1 MNKLSYYLKKYW
13 YLYALGILI
22 TVIAVILD
30 MLPPQI
36 TKRMID
42 NVIIGGEMN
51 LLPFLLAMIL
61 IINICKAIFSYLKEL
76 IFDSL
81 SSKIAT
87 KLRKRLFI
95 HIQGLSISFFDE
107 NNTGELMSRVK
118 DDIDRVWGAIGYV
131 SMLIIQVFIHT
142 GMALYFMF
150 RESPGLTIIPVII
163 LPIVALLAILMEK
176 KLGKVY
182 EEISEQNAVLN
193 TVAQENLSG
202 VRTVKSFA
210 REKFEIKKFLSHNKK
225 YYQLNMKQSKVF
237 IKLYPYFQLITKL
250 LPMIVIFFG
259 GQMVIKEN
267 MSLGSLGAFTE
278 YSMNIVWPIEMLGWL
293 SNDLAAAFASYKR
306 IQK

>member
-95 HIQGLSISFFDE
+95 HIQGLSISF
-107 NNTGELMSRVK
+107 LMK
-118 DDIDRVWGAIGYV
+118 TT
-131 SMLIIQVFIHT
+131 L
-142 GMALYFMF
+142 
-150 RESPGLTIIPVII
+150 
-163 LPIVALLAILMEK
+163 
-176 KLGKVY
+176 
-182 EEISEQNAVLN
+182 
-193 TVAQENLSG
+193 ENLC
-202 VRTVKSFA
+202 
-210 REKFEIKKFLSHNKK
+210 
-225 YYQLNMKQSKVF
+225 
-237 IKLYPYFQLITKL
+237 
-250 LPMIVIFFG
+250 
-259 GQMVIKEN
+259 
-267 MSLGSLGAFTE
+267 LG
-278 YSMNIVWPIEMLGWL
+278 
-293 SNDLAAAFASYKR
+293 
-306 IQK
+306 

>member
-250 LPMIVIFFG
+250 YP
-259 GQMVIKEN
+259 
-267 MSLGSLGAFTE
+267 
-278 YSMNIVWPIEMLGWL
+278 
-293 SNDLAAAFASYKR
+293 
-306 IQK
+306 